1 MRIGLYVSHFFF
13 GRFARKTVERAAF
26 IVTMSAQVFWS
37 QACVALRLLCSLLD
51 VHSEKS
57 QTSSTSFGKGKLLE
71 GYVSLVKY
79 KYRSG
84 DAARNSMFI
93 VAEAG
98 VFWVC
103 KQWYICI
110 IRSIRGGR
118 VGIPWIGVGASGK
131 AAFMLVRE
139 VSAIGADMV
148 NNIFRL
154 RAENSN
160 L

>member
-1 MRIGLYVSHFFF
+1 
-13 GRFARKTVERAAF
+13 
-26 IVTMSAQVFWS
+26 
-37 QACVALRLLCSLLD
+37 
-51 VHSEKS
+51 
-57 QTSSTSFGKGKLLE
+57 
-71 GYVSLVKY
+71 VKY

-103 KQWYICI
+103 EQWHICI
-110 IRSIRGGR
+110 IRSISDAR
-118 VGIPWIGVGASGK
+118 VGIPWIGVGAVGK

-139 VSAIGADMV
+139 VSVRSDMV
-148 NNIFRL
+148 NNRFRL
-154 RAENSN
+154 GAESSN